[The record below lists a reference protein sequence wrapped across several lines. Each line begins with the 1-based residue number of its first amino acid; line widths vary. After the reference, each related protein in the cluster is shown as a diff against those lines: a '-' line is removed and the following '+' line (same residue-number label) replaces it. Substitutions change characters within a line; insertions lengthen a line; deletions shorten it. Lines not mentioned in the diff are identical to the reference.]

1 MVSMGPGLSVT
12 PLPLEVSCFP
22 SSSLHAYL
30 CLKRTPV
37 TTPSPGRW
45 ALRCCSNSSTTKSGV
60 CVKNWL
66 FTRREGTTEGELE
79 FQQAPPSCGGRAH
92 ACSPAGR
99 GVTAGSGA
107 SWAVGWCG
115 QTFPIPTPPPEELLF
130 GQNKIWIYFISIWK
144 QSLIFT
150 PVTNWI
156 CVLLFA
162 TIFVLS

>member
-1 MVSMGPGLSVT
+1 MASLEPGLSLT

-22 SSSLHAYL
+22 SSSLRAYL

-45 ALRCCSNSSTTKSGV
+45 ALWCCSNSSTTKSGV
-60 CVKNWL
+60 CSKNWL
-66 FTRREGTTEGELE
+66 FTRREGTTEEELE
-79 FQQAPPSCGGRAH
+79 FQQAPLSCGGRAH
-92 ACSPAGR
+92 ICSPTGR
-99 GVTAGSGA
+99 GVTVGSGA
-107 SWAVGWCG
+107 LWAVGWCG
-115 QTFPIPTPPPEELLF
+115 QTLPIPSPPHELLS

-156 CVLLFA
+156 CILLFA